1 MAMARSR
8 RSGPGRSA
16 TALVAV
22 VSLVTVG
29 GVGTVEPVGGKSP
42 ATVAAVADP
51 KAAPGDATATA
62 VSIDTPHRAPG
73 EVCEVDE
80 PPAWEPASEEDPV
93 DDEPVEGYRRDLL
106 LRTDDTVC
114 VVPLGRP

>member
-51 KAAPGDATATA
+51 KAAP
-62 VSIDTPHRAPG
+62 SKP
-73 EVCEVDE
+73 
-80 PPAWEPASEEDPV
+80 
-93 DDEPVEGYRRDLL
+93 
-106 LRTDDTVC
+106 
-114 VVPLGRP
+114 